1 MCLFHHNIVFLDG
14 HLTLLLFISLCPLHI
29 VGIKVMLNLNLLFKK
44 KTCKVSLRVTKIVEE
59 WRKNSETIS
68 VKEMS

>member
-1 MCLFHHNIVFLDG
+1 
-14 HLTLLLFISLCPLHI
+14 
-29 VGIKVMLNLNLLFKK
+29 MLNLNLLFKK
-44 KTCKVSLRVTKIVEE
+44 KTFKVSLRVTKIVEE